1 MKDYDVVYIDKEGD
15 KQDFVVTATDTRVAI
30 SNTIELCP
38 DCRRVIR
45 CSPKPMFER
54 LMPQS
59 VTLKLDCKHHDCCR
73 QFVLAFNPWR
83 FY

>member
-15 KQDFVVTATDTRVAI
+15 KQDFVVTAININTAI

-45 CSPKPMFER
+45 CSPKPMF
-54 LMPQS
+54 
-59 VTLKLDCKHHDCCR
+59 DD
-73 QFVLAFNPWR
+73 
-83 FY
+83 

>member
-15 KQDFVVTATDTRVAI
+15 KQDFVVTAADVRVAI

-45 CSPKPMFER
+45 CSPNPMF
-54 LMPQS
+54 
-59 VTLKLDCKHHDCCR
+59 DD
-73 QFVLAFNPWR
+73 
-83 FY
+83 